1 MQSLIT
7 GNPFALMMDPEAV
20 FQAMER
26 SERLNALRSRV
37 HRPLD
42 KPLIPPVAGF
52 HSGATAF
59 DQSIEGEEVPDVSDD
74 E

>member
-20 FQAMER
+20 FQAMEH

-52 HSGATAF
+52 HTGATAF
-59 DQSIEGEEVPDVSDD
+59 DQSIEGEEIPEASDED
-74 E
+74 